1 MRAASAARALSL
13 ARSSLKTR
21 PDGSAA
27 SSAGTSPVCSGVSV
41 TAVSAAAASG
51 GASAAG
57 VSSAAGASAAG
68 SGSVPAGSALSA
80 GSGSSG
86 VLGTSGTVGAAAS
99 SRAGVSG
106 GSGLLSDLGSASSGA
121 AGTGLSCAGALRSG
135 VSSAGAFFAVLAAFG
150 VLDFA
155 VFVVFV
161 VFVFFLARGF
171 LGDAAGFF
179 LLCPSAAGGSALSVG
194 AGGVSAADWGLAA
207 LRRRGVGLGGSSGC
221 TAVDFL
227 SSSILTLT
235 LLGNFMDARQ
245 NGSGTA
251 GRVCRVQLF
260 YSASRNCRPLF
271 PSSAVCGSVDLL
283 PMRSS

>member
-27 SSAGTSPVCSGVSV
+27 SSEGTSPVCSGVSV

-57 VSSAAGASAAG
+57 VSSAAGASAVG

-135 VSSAGAFFAVLAAFG
+135 VSLCFFWPAAFWG
-150 VLDFA
+150 TRQAFSWS
-155 VFVVFV
+155 
-161 VFVFFLARGF
+161 AR
-171 LGDAAGFF
+171 LRRAARR
-179 LLCPSAAGGSALSVG
+179 CPSAQGACRRQAGGWLPCG
-194 AGGVSAADWGLAA
+194 AGASAWG
-207 LRRRGVGLGGSSGC
+207 
-221 TAVDFL
+221 
-227 SSSILTLT
+227 
-235 LLGNFMDARQ
+235 
-245 NGSGTA
+245 
-251 GRVCRVQLF
+251 
-260 YSASRNCRPLF
+260 P
-271 PSSAVCGSVDLL
+271 PSAVPQWISYLL
-283 PMRSS
+283 PYSHSLF